1 MEDSGFDSGDRVA
14 NFMVRK
20 ITKLF
25 FTKKITQQCLQQT
38 YQKRSNTLG
47 SESSTSNEEEILT
60 VNHIKKPMTS
70 PNDNID
76 EVAFRNPSLIN
87 TITTSSSSS
96 SKVLIDQSKSHH
108 LNEHNK
114 KLSNINTCK
123 SLHRKL
129 EQKVER
135 AKKNF
140 LHNEKFNQLE
150 NDAVS
155 FFSLQ
160 SFSLECEWMAFTSDI
175 FSSCTVD
182 LFFVTSN

>member
-1 MEDSGFDSGDRVA
+1 
-14 NFMVRK
+14 
-20 ITKLF
+20 
-25 FTKKITQQCLQQT
+25 
-38 YQKRSNTLG
+38 
-47 SESSTSNEEEILT
+47 
-60 VNHIKKPMTS
+60 MTS
-70 PNDNID
+70 ININNID

-87 TITTSSSSS
+87 TTTSSSSSS
-96 SKVLIDQSKSHH
+96 SKVLIDHTKSHH

-114 KLSNINTCK
+114 KLTNINTCK

-155 FFSLQ
+155 FPSIIFIGM
-160 SFSLECEWMAFTSDI
+160 WMVGIYKWHTFLL
-175 FSSCTVD
+175 D
-182 LFFVTSN
+182 LLFITSN